1 MAKTKN
7 EDPVT
12 KKVRKKRKKIT
23 PAKKAKSSELKKKI
37 GDRFKKFR
45 KAINKPQH
53 HLANELDVFQSTITN
68 FELGKTYP
76 NSGYLYH
83 FYEKYG
89 LNIHW
94 LFTGQG
100 NKFISELPEN
110 SDTSRVGESGL
121 EYWGPVKY
129 HDYMDLL
136 KHMQIAEVEKIIF
149 AKLTELKALYKNE
162 IDAFDFEEFD
172 FGGKDNEEK

>member
-1 MAKTKN
+1 MAKNKK
-7 EDPVT
+7 EEPVE

-23 PAKKAKSSELKKKI
+23 SAKKEKNAALKKKI

-53 HLANELDVFQSTITN
+53 LLASELDVFQSTITN

-83 FYEKYG
+83 FYTKYG
-89 LNIHW
+89 LNIQW
-94 LFTGQG
+94 LFTGKG
-100 NKFISELPEN
+100 NKFISALPES
-110 SDTSRVGESGL
+110 SDTSRVKESGL

-129 HDYMDLL
+129 HEYMDLL
-136 KHMQIAEVEKIIF
+136 KHMQVPEIEKIIF
-149 AKLTELKALYKNE
+149 AKLIELKALYKNK
-162 IDAFDFEEFD
+162 IDAFDFEKFD
-172 FGGKDNEEK
+172 FGKEDKEE

>member
-1 MAKTKN
+1 MAKNKK
-7 EDPVT
+7 EEPVE

-23 PAKKAKSSELKKKI
+23 PEKKERSAELKKKI

-53 HLANELDVFQSTITN
+53 HLASELDVFQSTITN

-83 FYEKYG
+83 FYKKYG

-94 LFTGQG
+94 LYTGQG
-100 NKFISELPEN
+100 NKFISELPE
-110 SDTSRVGESGL
+110 SKDTSRVKESGL

-136 KHMQIAEVEKIIF
+136 KHMQIAEIEKIVF
-149 AKLTELKALYKNE
+149 AKLTELKALYQDK
-162 IDAFDFEEFD
+162 IDDFDFEGFD
-172 FGGKDNEEK
+172 FGEKGKEE